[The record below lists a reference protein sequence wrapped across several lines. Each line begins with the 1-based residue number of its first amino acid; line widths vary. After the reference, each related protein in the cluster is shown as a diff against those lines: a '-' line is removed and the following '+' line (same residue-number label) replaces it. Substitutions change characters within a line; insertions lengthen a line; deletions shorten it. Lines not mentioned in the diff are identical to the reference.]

1 MTFGTVH
8 PRKVLSISDEELS
21 TIAHLAQRKLLTE
34 SKSRPHNLR
43 RLVGHANLYDKILI
57 IYQSDTDQPPE
68 YDSDESE
75 EELPEYPPE
84 MLQQTEVI
92 LEKEEAWRLDVG
104 GEGTVVQIGGGDL
117 AKIAVEEVEIVDE
130 HEVA

>member
-34 SKSRPHNLR
+34 SKSRPHNPR

-57 IYQSDTDQPPE
+57 IYQSDT
-68 YDSDESE
+68 
-75 EELPEYPPE
+75 EELPEYSPE

-117 AKIAVEEVEIVDE
+117 AKIAVKEVEIVDE